1 MRIVF
6 LASTLMIVPVSAIA
20 TTSVAADEIV
30 VTATR
35 DGYAARRSAT
45 ATRTDTDLILVP
57 QSISVVTAKQ
67 ISDQAMHSIGDVLRT
82 VPGVSLNAGEGHRD
96 HIVLRGNSTTA
107 DFFQDGLRD
116 DVQYYRG
123 LYNIDRVEILKG
135 PNAMIFGRGGG
146 GGVINRVTKRAETGS
161 FARFSLSGD
170 NEGAADVS
178 ADINTPLT
186 TTVAAR
192 VNAVAERFDSFRDAY
207 GGHRIAVNPTVAWRP
222 NDATRLDVGIEYSRD
237 TRVIDRGIP
246 SAGPGTLAAPARP
259 LIGYDSVFFG
269 QAGTNRARFSGK
281 VATAAFEHRFSPLL
295 RVVAKGLAGD
305 YDKFYRNA
313 LAATPVTI
321 TGGVATVGIEA
332 YESSTRRRSQFGQVD
347 LIADVTTGPVKHVIV
362 AGIDL
367 AHQRSHSDRFQ
378 GFFDSGVATTSRGRR
393 TFVPLAD
400 TIVIPPITF
409 RDAPGHLGHTDAIA
423 RGTAVGVYL
432 QDQANIADLVTIVA
446 GLRRDHFRL
455 AVDDL
460 VHQAAFVRS
469 DNLWSPRLGL
479 VLTPSK
485 SLSFYGSLSRSFL
498 PQSGDQFGALD
509 VTTSAL
515 EPERFTNREVG
526 AKWRPLPGLD
536 LTAALYRLDRTN
548 TRAID
553 PVTLLTVLS
562 GSQRSKGAEFSA
574 AGQITKALSLTAGA
588 AWQSAKITST
598 TTAAPAGRRVA
609 LVPKFQASA
618 WARYDLDQRIG
629 LGLGAIHQSSSFA
642 SISNTVLT
650 PAWTRID
657 GAVFAKLSD
666 KLDLQLNLENA
677 FRKRY
682 IAAAGSD
689 NNLIPANGRTLR
701 ATLHTGF

>member
-1 MRIVF
+1 M
-6 LASTLMIVPVSAIA
+6 
-20 TTSVAADEIV
+20 
-30 VTATR
+30 
-35 DGYAARRSAT
+35 
-45 ATRTDTDLILVP
+45 
-57 QSISVVTAKQ
+57 
-67 ISDQAMHSIGDVLRT
+67 
-82 VPGVSLNAGEGHRD
+82 
-96 HIVLRGNSTTA
+96 
-107 DFFQDGLRD
+107 
-116 DVQYYRG
+116 
-123 LYNIDRVEILKG
+123 
-135 PNAMIFGRGGG
+135 
-146 GGVINRVTKRAETGS
+146 
-161 FARFSLSGD
+161 
-170 NEGAADVS
+170 
-178 ADINTPLT
+178 
-186 TTVAAR
+186 
-192 VNAVAERFDSFRDAY
+192 
-207 GGHRIAVNPTVAWRP
+207 
-222 NDATRLDVGIEYSRD
+222 
-237 TRVIDRGIP
+237 
-246 SAGPGTLAAPARP
+246 
-259 LIGYDSVFFG
+259 
-269 QAGTNRARFSGK
+269 
-281 VATAAFEHRFSPLL
+281 
-295 RVVAKGLAGD
+295 
-305 YDKFYRNA
+305 
-313 LAATPVTI
+313 
-321 TGGVATVGIEA
+321 
-332 YESSTRRRSQFGQVD
+332 
-347 LIADVTTGPVKHVIV
+347 
-362 AGIDL
+362 
-367 AHQRSHSDRFQ
+367 
-378 GFFDSGVATTSRGRR
+378 
-393 TFVPLAD
+393 
-400 TIVIPPITF
+400 
-409 RDAPGHLGHTDAIA
+409 
-423 RGTAVGVYL
+423 
-432 QDQANIADLVTIVA
+432 TIVA

-460 VHQAAFVRS
+460 VHQATFVRS